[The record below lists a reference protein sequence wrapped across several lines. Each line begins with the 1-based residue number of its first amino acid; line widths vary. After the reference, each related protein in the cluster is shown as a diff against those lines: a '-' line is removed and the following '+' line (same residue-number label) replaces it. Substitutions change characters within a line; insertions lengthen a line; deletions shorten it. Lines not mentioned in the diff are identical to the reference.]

1 MRPSSTQKATTGM
14 IAAIHTLRRNAGLDE
29 DTYRDL
35 LESETGKRSAK
46 DLTVRESGR
55 VIERLKGTTN
65 GIAAGAVAG
74 LDTNIGRKLRALWIA
89 GYDLGIVRDRTDRAM
104 LSYLER
110 QTGVSHVN
118 FLREPNAGARAI
130 EGLKAW
136 LGRDGKVQWPV
147 EASGADDQG
156 KANKRAVIEAI
167 WLRLVDIGDVE
178 PYTKHQPL
186 LSLDPYAYK
195 VAKLN
200 GWNFFQ
206 PHHYDQIQ
214 NALGRRMRA
223 ALAAKAAEAAKRDGG
238 HQ

>member
-1 MRPSSTQKATTGM
+1 MKMSTAKATTGM
-14 IAAIHTLRRNAGLDE
+14 IATIHTLRRNAGLDE

-46 DLTVRESGR
+46 DLTVRESSR
-55 VIERLKGTTN
+55 VIERLRGTTD

-74 LDTNIGRKLRALWIA
+74 LDTNVGRKLRALWIA
-89 GYDLGIVRDRTDRAM
+89 GYDLGIVHNRTDRAM

-118 FLREPNAGARAI
+118 FLREPSAGARAI

-136 LGRDGKVQWPV
+136 LAREGKVQWPV
-147 EASGADDQG
+147 EAADSEQG

-167 WLRLVDIGDVE
+167 WLRLVDIGDIE
-178 PYTKHQPL
+178 PYTAHQPL
-186 LSLDPYAYK
+186 FSLDRYAYK
-195 VAKLN
+195 VTKLN

-206 PHHYDQIQ
+206 PHHYDQVQ
-214 NALGRRMRA
+214 NALGRRIRA
-223 ALAAKAAEAAKRDGG
+223 ALAAQAANASSDGAA
-238 HQ
+238 